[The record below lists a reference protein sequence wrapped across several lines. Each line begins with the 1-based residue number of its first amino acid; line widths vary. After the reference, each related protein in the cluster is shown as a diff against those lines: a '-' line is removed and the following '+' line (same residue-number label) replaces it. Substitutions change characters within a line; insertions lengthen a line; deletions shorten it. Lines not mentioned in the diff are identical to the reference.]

1 MKFILTLL
9 VIFSCSEAFVKA
21 EETSA
26 EQGSSFVKYSALTT
40 LLSFGV
46 VLIYFVYTFVV
57 KPYFLVR
64 FYRQQGIPMQYS
76 PVIGSFSQD
85 LQNAEEKGDYYH
97 DWIQLAKQ
105 NPRPKAMGKNVAQD
119 AQLYLIDPEAIK
131 QFFLNHQDYI
141 KHPFLNALTKEL
153 GKNNLI
159 MAEGRVWKDHR
170 KIMSTGFH
178 FDVLKDILPDVVKHS
193 LELVE
198 SYRQKDMNNFYAID
212 EFRDIAG
219 EVIGRVFF
227 DESLNEH
234 RMRGLPVTIFLA
246 NLIAKVSSEPFSATY
261 LMFGMN
267 IVNTGLIAR
276 QRELIQEIREF
287 RNWCEGIVRRNM
299 TQRREDYKKGLYP
312 YQKRPNMFDVFF
324 NHELANP
331 EEALS
336 EEELIDEFIT
346 FFSDG
351 VYTTGHF
358 ISMCSYYLEKNPEW
372 KQKVMDEMETLF
384 PDINNITYEGI
395 QKMDV
400 MAVCMKETLR
410 MAPPVA
416 TAVERIALRD
426 HELAGIKIKKDTT
439 LMACHP
445 ANHFDERFFEDPLV
459 YNPERWTK
467 PSLSQESVKSNP
479 SLFIPFSM
487 GPRRCIG
494 QNFAMNEAKV
504 ILTIL
509 MRKFRYDIADKDYT
523 LKFTQRFLREPL
535 EPIVYKLTPRENI
548 EVSN

>member
-1 MKFILTLL
+1 
-9 VIFSCSEAFVKA
+9 VKA
-21 EETSA
+21 EVSSPQ
-26 EQGSSFVKYSALTT
+26 QGPSFIVYSVVST
-40 LLSFGV
+40 LVLLGV
-46 VLIYFVYTFVV
+46 VLLAFVYTFVV

-64 FYRQQGIPMQYS
+64 FYRNQGIPMQYS

-105 NPRPKAMGKNVAQD
+105 SPRPKAMGKNVAQD

-178 FDVLKDILPDVVKHS
+178 FDVLRDLLPDVVKHS
-193 LELVE
+193 LEIIE
-198 SYRQKDMNNFYAID
+198 GYRSKDLNSFYVID

-227 DESLNEH
+227 DESLSESK
-234 RMRGLPVTIFLA
+234 MKGQPVTIFLA
-246 NLIAKVSSEPFSATY
+246 NLIARVSSEPYEPLY

-267 IVNTGLIAR
+267 IVNTKLIPR
-276 QRELIQEIREF
+276 QREMLQDIRDF
-287 RNWCEGIVRRNM
+287 RDWCEGIVRRNM
-299 TQRREDYKKGLYP
+299 TKRREDYKQGLYP
-312 YQKRPNMFDVFF
+312 YKEKRQNMFDVFF

-331 EEALS
+331 DEALS

-372 KQKVMDEMETLF
+372 KQKVLEEMETLF
-384 PDINNITYEGI
+384 PNLEDITHEGI

-400 MAVCMKETLR
+400 LALCMKETLR
-410 MAPPVA
+410 LAPPVA
-416 TAVERIALRD
+416 TAVERVALHD

-445 ANHFDERFFEDPLV
+445 ANHLDERFFEDPHV

-467 PSLSQESVKSNP
+467 PSLSQESVKAFP
-479 SLFIPFSM
+479 SIFIPFSM

-494 QNFAMNEAKV
+494 QNFAMSEAKV

-509 MRKFRYDIADKDYT
+509 MRKFRYDIADENYS
-523 LKFTQRFLREPL
+523 LRFTQRFLREPL
-535 EPIVYKLTPRENI
+535 EPIVYKLTPREIN
-548 EVSN
+548 S

>member
-1 MKFILTLL
+1 MKFVLTLL
-9 VIFSCSEAFVKA
+9 LFISCSGIFVRAEVPLMNQESNFIKSSIVLALVLLGVILLAF
-21 EETSA
+21 
-26 EQGSSFVKYSALTT
+26 
-40 LLSFGV
+40 
-46 VLIYFVYTFVV
+46 IYTFVV

-64 FYRQQGIPMQYS
+64 FYRKQGIPMQYS

-97 DWIQLAKQ
+97 DWIQLAKKS
-105 NPRPKAMGKNVAQD
+105 PRPKAMGKNVAQD

-170 KIMSTGFH
+170 KIMASGFQ

-193 LELVE
+193 LEIIEGYE
-198 SYRQKDMNNFYAID
+198 SKDLNNFYAID

-227 DESLNEH
+227 DESLSEH
-234 RMRGLPVTIFLA
+234 KMKGQPVTIFLA
-246 NLIAKVSSEPFSATY
+246 NLIARVSSEPYEPLY

-267 IVNTGLIAR
+267 IVNTMLIPR
-276 QRELIQEIREF
+276 QREMLQDIHDF

-299 TQRREDYKKGLYP
+299 TKRREDYKKGLYP
-312 YQKRPNMFDVFF
+312 YNKRQNMFDVFF

-372 KQKVMDEMETLF
+372 KQRVCDEMETLF
-384 PDINNITYEGI
+384 KDINDITYEGI

-400 MAVCMKETLR
+400 LAVCMKETLR
-410 MAPPVA
+410 LAPPVA

-445 ANHFDERFFEDPLV
+445 SNHLDERFFEDPLV

-467 PSLSQESVKSNP
+467 PSLTQESVKAFP

-509 MRKFRYDIADKDYT
+509 MRKFRYDIADKNYT
-523 LKFTQRFLREPL
+523 LRFTQRFLREPL
-535 EPIVYKLTPRENI
+535 EPIVYKLTPREIN
-548 EVSN
+548 S

>member
-9 VIFSCSEAFVKA
+9 LLISCSDIFVKA
-21 EETSA
+21 EVSSA
-26 EQGSSFVKYSALTT
+26 QQGSSFIVYSVVST
-40 LLSFGV
+40 LVLLGV
-46 VLIYFVYTFVV
+46 VLVAFVYTFVV

-64 FYRQQGIPMQYS
+64 FYRNQGIPMQYS

-178 FDVLKDILPDVVKHS
+178 FDVLRDLLPDVVKHS
-193 LELVE
+193 LEIIE
-198 SYRQKDMNNFYAID
+198 GYRSKDLKNFYAID

-227 DESLNEH
+227 DESLSESK
-234 RMRGLPVTIFLA
+234 MKGQPVTIFLA
-246 NLIAKVSSEPFSATY
+246 NLIAKVSSEPYEPLY

-267 IVNTGLIAR
+267 IVNTKLIPR
-276 QRELIQEIREF
+276 QREMLQDIRDF

-299 TQRREDYKKGLYP
+299 TKRREDYKKGLYP
-312 YQKRPNMFDVFF
+312 YKDRRQNMFDVFF

-372 KQKVMDEMETLF
+372 KQKVIDEMETLF
-384 PDINNITYEGI
+384 PDLSDITHEGI

-400 MAVCMKETLR
+400 LALCMKETLR
-410 MAPPVA
+410 LSPPVA
-416 TAVERIALRD
+416 TAVERIALHD

-445 ANHFDERFFEDPLV
+445 ANHLDERFFEDPLV

-467 PSLSQESVKSNP
+467 PSLSQESVKAFP

-509 MRKFRYDIADKDYT
+509 MRKFRYDIADKNYT
-523 LKFTQRFLREPL
+523 LRFTQRFLREPL
-535 EPIVYKLTPRENI
+535 EPIVYKLTPCEI
-548 EVSN
+548 SS